1 MMLYSDLAVA
11 VGRSC
16 KFDGVVEA
24 EVPVEKLEKQER

>member
-1 MMLYSDLAVA
+1 MMLCSDLAVG

-24 EVPVEKLEKQER
+24 EVSVKKLEKKER